1 MALKG
6 NLRDFSTTQLLN
18 LINLAKKTGTLVID
32 GPGQGA
38 RMAFRGGKLIYAQ
51 MGSDDGNLTAILFKA
66 GKLNEEQAKVLR
78 ARAATAGDK
87 ELGLL
92 LINAGYV
99 SQNDILVS
107 IRTHMLDVVYRL
119 FTWVEGLFSFEPAV
133 LPASDKITVP
143 IDLENVIMEGTRR
156 MREWEQLAEELPN
169 LDMALKF
176 ADRPTANIKKM
187 NLTVE
192 EWRIIPYISPKNSMR
207 AIAKANK
214 MSDLDIRRILYGLL
228 QAGLVEIV
236 RPDNMPKPVPPPLP
250 PGTRRPPAAAP
261 PSKSA
266 QMNVVNKLI
275 ARIRAL

>member
-18 LINLAKKTGTLVID
+18 LINLAKKTGTLVIE

-38 RMAFRGGKLIYAQ
+38 RMSFHGGKLIYAQ
-51 MGSDDGNLTAILFKA
+51 MGVEDGNLATILRKA
-66 GKLNEEQAKVLR
+66 GKLNEEQAKALKT
-78 ARAATAGDK
+78 RAATASDK
-87 ELGLL
+87 ELGLM

-99 SQNDILVS
+99 SQGDILAS
-107 IRTHMLDVVYRL
+107 IRNYMLDIVYRL
-119 FTWVEGLFSFEPAV
+119 FTWVEGMFSFEPAL
-133 LPASDKITVP
+133 LPGNDKITIP

-156 MREWEQLAEELPN
+156 MREWEQLVDELPN

-176 ADRPTANIKKM
+176 ADRPTANIKNM
-187 NLTVE
+187 NMTVE
-192 EWRIIPYISPKNSMR
+192 EWRIIPFISPKNSMR

-214 MSDLDIRRILYGLL
+214 MSDLDIRRIVYGLL

-236 RPDNMPKPVPPPLP
+236 RPDNMPRPVPPVPA
-250 PGTRRPPAAAP
+250 GGRRPQAAAP
-261 PSKSA
+261 QDKTA
-266 QMNVVNKLI
+266 QVSVVNKLI